1 MIEKRSDGSV
11 VPVVMDFGLAREAG
25 EGQGLTE
32 SGAVM
37 GTPAFMSPEQ
47 ARGEARHLDR
57 RSDVYSLGATLFDIL
72 TGHAPFEDE
81 TIVNI
86 ILSVMTKEAP
96 TLRSVVPTMPEALE
110 TICARCLTKDK
121 EQRYPTAQALAEDLT
136 RFLNSEKIVAKKVGL
151 IYRLKWRAR
160 QNKPAAALVLSLL
173 ISVIGFAGYGLR
185 QSYVA
190 RKQSELQRQIAQ
202 DSKDIEWLVRTAY
215 ALPLHNVEREQQ
227 LVRKRMEQVESRL
240 RSYGDLAA
248 GLGHYALGRGHLS
261 LHEHKSARS
270 HLEEAMRLGERGPEL
285 YAARGRV
292 RGELYHEALLEA
304 RRSGEKTWVEQKQK
318 ELQRELLDPATAALQ
333 KALARRSEL
342 TLDSPEYIEGLL
354 AFYAGRFEEAD
365 QKAQSALAQTP
376 WLAEA
381 AKLRGEV
388 SHAQALSKIG
398 DGKHNEARTLL
409 NQAIAHY
416 QLAADISRSDG
427 LISAALARALIDLA
441 DLDRLQGK
449 SQDQSFA
456 AAQSAAERTITSLP
470 SSATGYLEASRVQFL
485 TAKSFK
491 FKGNKQATYNLAIDF
506 AELAIKRDPLN
517 FIAWDSLGNA
527 LTWRGV
533 YEHGHQ
539 QNPEPTWQKAE
550 RALQQAITLA
560 PNFPWA
566 HNDLGICYSSWGNY
580 QLDKGEDPRNNFRKA
595 MASARRAVSLDPKYL
610 FAYATI
616 LMAKAQYSDYS
627 LEHGQ
632 SFDDLVT
639 EAVRLEGLCGPGC
652 TNYVTFQRNMEVL
665 WINHAL
671 HSAQRGTSPLPALTR
686 ARSYLSARRELSN
699 SFSQCYFS
707 RYADWTETEWILLS
721 KQDPTAAVERALSA
735 LQSCKSFDALAEAP
749 FMLEARLL
757 LVRSRWK
764 AQQHEPNQADILSAL
779 AAATKAVE
787 LNAESADSLIEKSR
801 ALYFLA
807 IMLKGA
813 AREAWIVDGLAAVAQ
828 GLKVNATSGPL
839 LAMKA
844 VLLQEKA
851 ALVKEMALA
860 EALRKESQESWS
872 KALAVNPLLKREY
885 EAYLREK

>member
-1 MIEKRSDGSV
+1 M
-11 VPVVMDFGLAREAG
+11 PVVMDFGLAREAG

-72 TGHAPFEDE
+72 SGHAPFEDE
-81 TIVNI
+81 TVVSV
-86 ILSVMTKEAP
+86 ILNVMTKEAP
-96 TLRSVVPTMPEALE
+96 TLRSVAPTMPEALE

-121 EQRYPTAQALAEDLT
+121 EQRYQTAQALAEDLT
-136 RFLNSEKIVAKKVGL
+136 RFLHSEKIVAKKVGL

-173 ISVIGFAGYGLR
+173 ISVIGFAGYGIR

-227 LVRKRMEQVESRL
+227 MVRQRMAQVESRL
-240 RSYGDLAA
+240 RSYGELAA
-248 GLGHYALGRGHLS
+248 GLGHYALGRGYLS
-261 LHEHKSARS
+261 LHEHKSARH

-292 RGELYHEALLEA
+292 LGELYHEALLEA
-304 RRSGEKTWVEQKQK
+304 RRSGEKTWVEQRQK

-333 KALARRSEL
+333 KALAQRNAL

-354 AFYAGRFEEAD
+354 AYYAGRFLEAD
-365 QKAQSALAQTP
+365 QKAQAALTQTP
-376 WLAEA
+376 WLSEA

-388 SHAQALSKIG
+388 AHAQALTKIS
-398 DGKHNEARTLL
+398 DGKQDEARTLL
-409 NQAIAHY
+409 SQAISHY

-506 AELAIKRDPLN
+506 AEQAIKRDPLN

-550 RALQQAITLA
+550 RALQQALTLA

-566 HNDLGICYSSWGNY
+566 HNDLGICYSSWGTY
-580 QLDKGEDPRNNFRKA
+580 QLDKGEDPRNRLRQA
-595 MASARRAVSLDPKYL
+595 MASARRAISLDPKYL
-610 FAYATI
+610 FAYNTVV
-616 LMAKAQYSDYS
+616 MSKAQYADYS
-627 LEHGQ
+627 LEHGLD
-632 SFDDLVT
+632 FDDLMA
-639 EAVRLEGLCGPGC
+639 EATQLVERCGAGC
-652 TNYVTFQRNMEVL
+652 ANYLIFQRNMAGL

-671 HSAQRGTSPLPALTR
+671 HTLQRGDSPTLAVNTARDYLAAQRKLDKSM
-686 ARSYLSARRELSN
+686 
-699 SFSQCYFS
+699 FSQCLYS
-707 RYADWTETEWILLS
+707 RYVDLAEAEWLLLS
-721 KQDPTAAVERALSA
+721 EQNPTAAVENALLA
-735 LQSCKSFDALAEAP
+735 LQACKAFDTLAEAP

-757 LVRSRWK
+757 LVKARWK

-787 LNAESADSLIEKSR
+787 LNAESTDSLIEKSR

-813 AREAWIVDGLAAVAQ
+813 AREARIVEGLATAEQ

-844 VLLQEKA
+844 VLLRQKA
-851 ALVKEMALA
+851 ALVQDVSLA
-860 EALRKESQESWS
+860 EAVRKESQEVWN
-872 KALAVNPLLKREY
+872 KALSVNPLLKREY
-885 EAYLREK
+885 AAYLKE

>member
-1 MIEKRSDGSV
+1 M

-72 TGHAPFEDE
+72 SGHAPFEDE
-81 TIVNI
+81 TVVSV
-86 ILSVMTKEAP
+86 ILNVMTKEAP
-96 TLRSVVPTMPEALE
+96 TLRSVAPTMPEALE

-121 EQRYPTAQALAEDLT
+121 EQRYQTALALAEDLT
-136 RFLNSEKIVAKKVGL
+136 RFLHSEKIVAKKVGL
-151 IYRLKWRAR
+151 LYRLKWRAR

-227 LVRKRMEQVESRL
+227 MVRKRMAQVESRL
-240 RSYGDLAA
+240 RSYGELAA
-248 GLGHYALGRGHLS
+248 GLGHYALGRGYLS
-261 LHEHKSARS
+261 LHEHKSARH

-285 YAARGRV
+285 YAAIGRV
-292 RGELYHEALLEA
+292 LGELYHEALLEA
-304 RRSGEKTWVEQKQK
+304 RRSGEKTWVEQRQK
-318 ELQRELLDPATAALQ
+318 ELQRELLNPATAALQ

-342 TLDSPEYIEGLL
+342 NLDSPDFIEGLL
-354 AFYAGRFEEAD
+354 AFYAGRFVEAD
-365 QKAQSALAQTP
+365 QKAQAALTQTP
-376 WLAEA
+376 WLSEA

-388 SHAQALSKIG
+388 AHAQALTKIS
-398 DGKHNEARTLL
+398 DGKQDEARTLL
-409 NQAIAHY
+409 SQAISHY

-506 AELAIKRDPLN
+506 AEQAIKRDPLN

-550 RALQQAITLA
+550 RALQQALTLA

-566 HNDLGICYSSWGNY
+566 HNDLGICYSSWGTY
-580 QLDKGEDPRNNFRKA
+580 QLDKGEDPRNNFRQA
-595 MASARRAVSLDPKYL
+595 MASARRAVLLDPKYL
-610 FAYATI
+610 FAYNTVV
-616 LMAKAQYSDYS
+616 MSKAQYADYS
-627 LEHGQ
+627 LEHGLD
-632 SFDDLVT
+632 FDDLIA
-639 EAVRLEGLCGPGC
+639 EATQLVERCGPGC
-652 TNYVTFQRNMEVL
+652 ANYLIFQRNMAGL

-671 HSAQRGTSPLPALTR
+671 HTLQRGDSPTLAINTARDYLAAQRKLDKSM
-686 ARSYLSARRELSN
+686 
-699 SFSQCYFS
+699 FSQCLYS
-707 RYADWTETEWILLS
+707 RYVDLAEAEWLLLS
-721 KQDPTAAVERALSA
+721 EQNPSSAVENALLA
-735 LQSCKSFDALAEAP
+735 LQACKSFDPLAEAP

-757 LVRSRWK
+757 LVKARWK
-764 AQQHEPNQADILSAL
+764 AQRHEPNQADILSAL

-787 LNAESADSLIEKSR
+787 LNAESTDSLIEKSR
-801 ALYFLA
+801 ALYFSA

-813 AREAWIVDGLAAVAQ
+813 AREARIVEGLATAEQ
-828 GLKVNATSGPL
+828 GLKVNATAGPL

-844 VLLQEKA
+844 VLLREKA
-851 ALVKEMALA
+851 ALVKDVSLA
-860 EALRKESQESWS
+860 EAVRKESQESWN
-872 KALAVNPLLKREY
+872 KALSVNPLLKREY
-885 EAYLREK
+885 AAYLKE

>member
-1 MIEKRSDGSV
+1 M

-72 TGHAPFEDE
+72 SGHAPFEDE
-81 TIVNI
+81 TVVSV
-86 ILSVMTKEAP
+86 ILNVMTKEAP
-96 TLRSVVPTMPEALE
+96 TLRSVAPTMPEALE

-121 EQRYPTAQALAEDLT
+121 EQRYQTALALAEDLT
-136 RFLNSEKIVAKKVGL
+136 RFLHSEKIVAKKVGL
-151 IYRLKWRAR
+151 LYRLKWRAR

-190 RKQSELQRQIAQ
+190 RKQSELQRQITQ

-227 LVRKRMEQVESRL
+227 MVRKRMAQVESRL
-240 RSYGDLAA
+240 RSYGELAA
-248 GLGHYALGRGHLS
+248 GLGHYALGRGYLS
-261 LHEHKSARS
+261 LHEHKSARH

-285 YAARGRV
+285 YAAIGRV
-292 RGELYHEALLEA
+292 LGELYHEALLEA
-304 RRSGEKTWVEQKQK
+304 RRSGEKTWVEQRQK
-318 ELQRELLDPATAALQ
+318 ELQRELLNPATAALQ

-342 TLDSPEYIEGLL
+342 NLDSPDFIEGLL
-354 AFYAGRFEEAD
+354 AFYAGRFVEAD
-365 QKAQSALAQTP
+365 QKAQAALTQTP
-376 WLAEA
+376 WLSEA

-388 SHAQALSKIG
+388 AHAQALTKIS
-398 DGKHNEARTLL
+398 DGKQDEARTLL
-409 NQAIAHY
+409 SQAISHY

-506 AELAIKRDPLN
+506 AEQAIKRDPLN

-550 RALQQAITLA
+550 RALQQALTLA

-566 HNDLGICYSSWGNY
+566 HNDLGICYSSWGTY
-580 QLDKGEDPRNNFRKA
+580 QLDKGEDPRNNFRQA
-595 MASARRAVSLDPKYL
+595 MASARRAVLLDPKYL
-610 FAYATI
+610 FAYNTVV
-616 LMAKAQYSDYS
+616 MSKAQYADYS
-627 LEHGQ
+627 LEHGLD
-632 SFDDLVT
+632 FDDLIA
-639 EAVRLEGLCGPGC
+639 EATQLVERCGPGC
-652 TNYVTFQRNMEVL
+652 ANYLIFQRNMAGL

-671 HSAQRGTSPLPALTR
+671 HTLQRGDSPTLAINTARDYLAAQRKLDKSM
-686 ARSYLSARRELSN
+686 
-699 SFSQCYFS
+699 FSQCLYS
-707 RYADWTETEWILLS
+707 RYVDLAEAEWLLLS
-721 KQDPTAAVERALSA
+721 EQNPSSAVENALLA
-735 LQSCKSFDALAEAP
+735 LQACKSFDPLAEAP

-757 LVRSRWK
+757 LVKARWK
-764 AQQHEPNQADILSAL
+764 AQRHEPNQADILSAL

-787 LNAESADSLIEKSR
+787 LNAESTDSLIEKSR
-801 ALYFLA
+801 ALYFSA

-813 AREAWIVDGLAAVAQ
+813 AREARIVEGLATAEQ
-828 GLKVNATSGPL
+828 GLKVNATAGPL

-844 VLLQEKA
+844 VLLREKA
-851 ALVKEMALA
+851 ALVKDVSLA
-860 EALRKESQESWS
+860 EAVRKESQESWN
-872 KALAVNPLLKREY
+872 KALSVNPLLKREY
-885 EAYLREK
+885 AAYLKE